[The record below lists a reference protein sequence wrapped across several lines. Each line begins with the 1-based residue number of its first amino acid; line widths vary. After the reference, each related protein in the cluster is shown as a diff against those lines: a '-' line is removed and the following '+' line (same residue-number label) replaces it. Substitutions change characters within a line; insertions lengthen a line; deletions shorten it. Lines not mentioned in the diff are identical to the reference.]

1 MSDLVRFSVAMPQD
15 LLQTLD
21 EYTYRRGTAKNRSEA
36 IRDLVR
42 DQLVKDE
49 VEEPDAQVVGT
60 LTMVFNHHEGDL
72 RDKLDHIQHKHCD
85 TFISSLH
92 VHLDQHTCL
101 EVVLMRGKSELVRRL
116 SDLLLGTKG
125 VTHGNLVVT
134 TVHNH

>member
-1 MSDLVRFSVAMPQD
+1 MSDLVRFSVTMPQD

-21 EYTYRRGTAKNRSEA
+21 DYTKRRGTANNRSEA

-49 VEEPDAQVVGT
+49 VEEPDAEVVGT

-72 RDKLDHIQHKHCD
+72 RDKLDHIQHEHCS

>member
-1 MSDLVRFSVAMPQD
+1 MSDLVRFSVTMPQD

-21 EYTYRRGTAKNRSEA
+21 EYTTRRGTAKNRSEA

-72 RDKLDHIQHKHCD
+72 RDKLDHIQHEHCN

-101 EVVLMRGKSELVRRL
+101 EVILMRGKSELVRKL

-125 VTHGNLVVT
+125 VMHGNLVVT

>member
-1 MSDLVRFSVAMPQD
+1 MSDLVRFSVTMPQD

-21 EYTYRRGTAKNRSEA
+21 DYTKRRGTANNRSEA

-49 VEEPDAQVVGT
+49 VEEPDAEVVGT

-72 RDKLDHIQHKHCD
+72 RDKLDHIQHEHCS

-101 EVVLMRGKSELVRRL
+101 EVVLMRDKSELVRRL

>member
-1 MSDLVRFSVAMPQD
+1 MSDLVRFSVTMPQD

-21 EYTYRRGTAKNRSEA
+21 GYTKRRGTANNRSEA

-49 VEEPDAQVVGT
+49 VEEPDAEVVGT

-72 RDKLDHIQHKHCD
+72 RDKLDHIQHEHCS